1 MSKSDEI
8 CSDKSWKF
16 SPTKDNRHLMNFKW
30 LSGEIYNKILA
41 WAFKMSNV
49 VNWLVVRYYYSLIC
63 TITLFL
69 IEYQASSA
77 QEEWKELLSLNAKEM
92 QEAVLR
98 KILPLVIR
106 GIVKGDSRLFSK
118 LMWNFPFSLKDNWVT
133 QVTYS
138 MGCRLPSA
146 LRPL

>member
-41 WAFKMSNV
+41 RAFKMSNV
-49 VNWLVVRYYYSLIC
+49 VNWLVVHYYYSLIC

-69 IEYQASSA
+69 IEYQASSV
-77 QEEWKELLSLNAKEM
+77 QEEWKELLSLNANEM

-106 GIVKGDSRLFSK
+106 GIVNGDSRLFSK

>member
-49 VNWLVVRYYYSLIC
+49 VNWLVVHYYYSLIC

-77 QEEWKELLSLNAKEM
+77 QEEWKELLSLNANEM

>member
-77 QEEWKELLSLNAKEM
+77 QEEWKELLSLNANEM

>member
-1 MSKSDEI
+1 
-8 CSDKSWKF
+8 
-16 SPTKDNRHLMNFKW
+16 MNFKW

-49 VNWLVVRYYYSLIC
+49 VNWLVVRYYYYLIF

-77 QEEWKELLSLNAKEM
+77 QEEWKELLSLNANEM

-118 LMWNFPFSLKDNWVT
+118 LMWNFPFSLKDNRVT

-146 LRPL
+146 LRPS

>member
-1 MSKSDEI
+1 M
-8 CSDKSWKF
+8 
-16 SPTKDNRHLMNFKW
+16 
-30 LSGEIYNKILA
+30 
-41 WAFKMSNV
+41 
-49 VNWLVVRYYYSLIC
+49 
-63 TITLFL
+63 FL

-77 QEEWKELLSLNAKEM
+77 QEEWKELLSLNANEM